1 MSQVV
6 RRIVPLFLISII
18 GTLLVLEYFLN
29 IPALTG
35 FKAEMSLWS
44 IIIYNGAALTGAAF
58 FWMNHGKKLISKVDD
73 MQTKVNSAVAIIS
86 FLVVLIV
93 AILYGPQSNTY
104 NKLYTNVLLE
114 VMLTT
119 FGIIFIYSV
128 EASYHALRL
137 SKIDSLALFIS
148 GVSYLL
154 REIPIA
160 ISFFPAIIPFSEW
173 IMNYPAKGALAVGV
187 LSAAVGSLMVGIRT
201 IAQRERA
208 LFD

>member
-1 MSQVV
+1 MSQTV
-6 RRIVPLFLISII
+6 RRIIPLFIISII
-18 GTLLVLEYFLN
+18 GTLLILEYFLN
-29 IPALTG
+29 IPALTV

-44 IIIYNGAALTGAAF
+44 IIIYNGAALIGAAF
-58 FWMNHGKKLISKVDD
+58 FWMTHGKKLISKVED
-73 MQTKVNSAVAIIS
+73 MQAKINSSAAIIT
-86 FLVVLIV
+86 FVLVVLLAVI
-93 AILYGPQSNTY
+93 YGPRSTAY
-104 NKLYTNVLLE
+104 NKLYSNVLLE
-114 VMLTT
+114 VSLTT

-128 EASYHALRL
+128 EASYQALRL
-137 SKIDSLALFIS
+137 TKIDSLALFVS

-154 REIPIA
+154 REIPLVVSLI
-160 ISFFPAIIPFSEW
+160 PAVIPFSTW